1 MTDHLRVLIVDLSM
15 RFGGANM
22 RCLGLLQA
30 FPPGEIALA
39 AVAGSPM
46 AKRAAARGFQV
57 YSVGCHKADPCIHF
71 RLLRLVRFG
80 GFQVLDAQNPQS
92 KFWSSSVARRCGVA
106 LVSTLNSWYEN
117 EHQGNLRGRLYQAL
131 ERLTSNVT
139 DMYIMVAPEIRERLL
154 LWGLP
159 GDALA
164 LIPNAV
170 GFDPD
175 AVERD
180 HDWLCKSF
188 NLPKDAKVCCAVGR
202 LAEAKGHQLLISAV
216 ATADIPKLH
225 CLIVGEGRL
234 RNKLEGLIARLGLEK
249 CVHLLGFQE
258 PEQVHRII
266 KSSDVYVMPSL
277 TEGTPIALLEAAL
290 LGSPIVASRVG
301 GVPKLVRHFEHAL
314 LVEPRNELS
323 LAGAIRRMFE
333 RPSLAAELGRKAREH
348 VSREFSLE
356 SQQKA
361 TQAVYYQ
368 ARERAQRRLGA

>member
-1 MTDHLRVLIVDLSM
+1 M

-46 AKRAAARGFQV
+46 AKRAAARGLPV
-57 YSVGCHKADPCIHF
+57 YSVGGHKADPRIHF
-71 RLLRLVRFG
+71 RLLQLVRFG

-92 KFWSSSVARRCGVA
+92 KFWSCSVARRCGVA

-117 EHQGNLRGRLYQAL
+117 EHQRNLRGLLYQAL

-139 DMYIMVAPEIRERLL
+139 DMYIIVAPDIRERLL

-175 AVERD
+175 AVEAD

-188 NLPKDAKVCCAVGR
+188 NLPEDAKVCCAVGR
-202 LAEAKGHQLLISAV
+202 LAEAKGHQLLVRAV
-216 ATADIPKLH
+216 AVADIPKLH

-234 RNKLEGLIARLGLEK
+234 RKQLEGLITRLGLEK

-258 PEQVHRII
+258 
-266 KSSDVYVMPSL
+266 
-277 TEGTPIALLEAAL
+277 

-301 GVPKLVRHFEHAL
+301 GVPQLVRHFEHAL

-323 LAGAIRRMFE
+323 LARAISRIFE

-361 TQAVYYQ
+361 TQEVYYQ
-368 ARERAQRRLGA
+368 ARERAQRRLSA

>member
-1 MTDHLRVLIVDLSM
+1 M

-22 RCLGLLQA
+22 RCLSLLQA

-46 AKRAAARGFQV
+46 AKRAAARGLQV
-57 YSVGCHKADPCIHF
+57 YSVGGHKADPRIHF

-139 DMYIMVAPEIRERLL
+139 DMYIIVAPDIRERLL

-159 GDALA
+159 GDALV

-170 GFDPD
+170 GFDPH
-175 AVERD
+175 AVEGD

-202 LAEAKGHQLLISAV
+202 LAEAKGHQLLIRAV
-216 ATADIPKLH
+216 AAADIPKLH

-234 RNKLEGLIARLGLEK
+234 RNQLEGLITRLGLEK

-290 LGSPIVASRVG
+290 LGLPIVASRVG
-301 GVPKLVRHFEHAL
+301 GVPHLLRHLEHAL

-323 LAGAIRRMFE
+323 LARAISRIFE

-356 SQQKA
+356 AQQKA
-361 TQAVYYQ
+361 TQAVYHQ
-368 ARERAQRRLGA
+368 ARERAERRLGA